1 VETEM
6 LQLALKYGASAVIA
20 ASVAWGAMRMKVA
33 NQTETISRLRVDR
46 IAAERA
52 LDARVDGLAKD
63 MTTHRQETTD
73 RLARIETKL
82 DLLLTNHFGASR
94 NDKSN

>member
-1 VETEM
+1 
-6 LQLALKYGASAVIA
+6 
-20 ASVAWGAMRMKVA
+20 
-33 NQTETISRLRVDR
+33 
-46 IAAERA
+46 
-52 LDARVDGLAKD
+52 

-82 DLLLTNHFGASR
+82 DLLLTNHFGVSR